1 MTEITQEEA
10 VIVTLYYDDKSKAN
24 LMERDFKV
32 KLTGNSEFVQ
42 YEPSI
47 KWSVHPNSYDIF
59 KPQVGDIMVITET
72 DLPHVEHLT
81 SKSQCDEYV
90 HLMETRGAK
99 IIYRNGKVFFMPEVK
114 EDK

>member
-1 MTEITQEEA
+1 
-10 VIVTLYYDDKSKAN
+10 
-24 LMERDFKV
+24 
-32 KLTGNSEFVQ
+32 
-42 YEPSI
+42 
-47 KWSVHPNSYDIF
+47 
-59 KPQVGDIMVITET
+59 MVITET